1 MDFQLAEEQT
11 MFRQAV
17 RSFAETELKPL
28 TAEIDKAAAFPVELI
43 PKMAAI
49 DLLGM
54 AIPEDY
60 GGADADS
67 LSTAIAI
74 EEIGRVCGS
83 TGLSLEA
90 HTELGCV
97 PIARWGTAEQKR
109 RWLPMLASGES
120 LGVLCL
126 TEPGAGSDLRA
137 VQTRAV
143 KQGDEWVLNGTKAW
157 ITNAS
162 LADVL
167 VVYLRTGSAYSM
179 MLVETDRAGVT
190 IHPKE
195 EKMGVR
201 GSPTQQVSF
210 DDVRVPLDN
219 LLGVEGQGLRQTM
232 ETLDGGRVSIG
243 ALSVG
248 IAQGALEE
256 AIAYAKERS
265 AFGQPIAEFQAI
277 QWMLADGGMEIEAAR
292 LLVYRAAWLR
302 DQGVRFTR
310 EAAMAKLFA
319 SETGER
325 VARNAIQIMGSYGY
339 SSEYPVERMYRDARL
354 MTIGEGTSEV
364 QRLVIARQLLS
375 LF

>member
-28 TAEIDKAAAFPVELI
+28 TAEIDKAAAFPVGLI

-54 AIPEDY
+54 AIPEEY
-60 GGADADS
+60 GGADTDS

-97 PIARWGTAEQKR
+97 PIARWGTTEQKR

-126 TEPGAGSDLRA
+126 TEPGTGSDLRA

-143 KQGDEWVLNGTKAW
+143 KQGDEWVINDTKAW

-162 LADVL
+162 LAHVL

-179 MLVETDRAGVT
+179 MMVETDRAGVT

-195 EKMGVR
+195 EKMGGR
-201 GSPTQQVSF
+201 GSPTHQVSY
-210 DDVRVPLDN
+210 DDVRGPLDN

-265 AFGQPIAEFQAI
+265 AFGHPIAEFQAI

-302 DQGVRFTR
+302 DQGVHYTR